1 MKKALY
7 LAIFQLVLSAVSAYL
22 LSKMSFVGRL
32 GINLFHKEYKI
43 LKSPVETF
51 FLVFAIEILA
61 IIILQT
67 VYTLFNKKI
76 TNLTAVLML
85 LIGIAGLGF
94 TVYDF
99 TYEFSHKLLK
109 TKFHIGFYLI
119 WIGIIITSIYYLIL
133 PKRNSIKIIQDEIIE
148 QN

>member
-76 TNLTAVLML
+76 TNSL
-85 LIGIAGLGF
+85 
-94 TVYDF
+94 
-99 TYEFSHKLLK
+99 
-109 TKFHIGFYLI
+109 
-119 WIGIIITSIYYLIL
+119 
-133 PKRNSIKIIQDEIIE
+133 NIKIFNKLRRDTI
-148 QN
+148 